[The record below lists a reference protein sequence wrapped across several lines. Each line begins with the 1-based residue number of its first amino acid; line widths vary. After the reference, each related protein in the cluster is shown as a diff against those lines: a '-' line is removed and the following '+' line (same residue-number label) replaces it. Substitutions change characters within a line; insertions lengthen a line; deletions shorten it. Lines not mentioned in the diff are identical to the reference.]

1 MSTLEKEKEK
11 EKIKIKVQ
19 AVLRE
24 VFEKKDLEIHDELN
38 AEDIEEWDSF
48 AHLNL
53 IMTLEQ
59 KFSVNFALG
68 ELQDMKNIGDLL
80 CLLEDKLL

>member
-1 MSTLEKEKEK
+1 MRKDDIRT
-11 EKIKIKVQ
+11 KVQ
-19 AVLRE
+19 AILRE
-24 VFEKKDLEIHDELN
+24 VFEKKDLEIHNELN

-59 KFSVNFALG
+59 EFNVNFALG

>member
-1 MSTLEKEKEK
+1 MKKHE
-11 EKIKIKVQ
+11 IKIKVQ
-19 AVLRE
+19 NILRE
-24 VFEKKDLEIHDELN
+24 VFEEDDLEIYDELN

-59 KFSVNFALG
+59 QFNVSFALG
-68 ELQDMKNIGDLL
+68 ELQDMKNIGDLI
-80 CLLEDKLL
+80 CLLEEKLA